1 MLELEAIMVAEHCRP
16 QERIAMIERAGA
28 ADAPKGPESAAEKD
42 ADEARE
48 TT

>member
-1 MLELEAIMVAEHCRP
+1 
-16 QERIAMIERAGA
+16 MIERAGA
-28 ADAPKGPESAAEKD
+28 ADAPQDPVPAAKKD